1 MFEADLI
8 PQLDC
13 RGRMLRLDRVN
24 IMGVLNVTPD
34 SFSDAGQC
42 LSLKEGIARA
52 MAMVSAGAD
61 IIDIGGES
69 TRPGATAVSADE
81 ECQRV
86 VPLIEALAP
95 LIDVPISVD
104 TSRPEVMRAA
114 VVAGAGMIN
123 DVRALRLPGAME
135 AAAALDVPVCLMHM
149 QGEPGSMQMAPH
161 YDDVVG
167 EVRRFLA
174 DRLLACEF
182 TGINR
187 KRLLIDPGFGFGKS
201 VEHNFTLL
209 ARLAEFDSLA
219 CPILVGLSRKSMLGA
234 VTGRNVEERMPASV
248 VAAVLAA
255 SRGAR
260 IVRVHDV
267 AETRDG
273 LSVLRAL
280 PRVDGGGARAASAR
294 PSWPDDE

>member
-1 MFEADLI
+1 MTPVLSALR
-8 PQLDC
+8 DC
-13 RGRMLRLDRVN
+13 
-24 IMGVLNVTPD
+24 
-34 SFSDAGQC
+34 S
-42 LSLKEGIARA
+42 
-52 MAMVSAGAD
+52 
-61 IIDIGGES
+61 
-69 TRPGATAVSADE
+69 
-81 ECQRV
+81 
-86 VPLIEALAP
+86 
-95 LIDVPISVD
+95 VPISVD
-104 TSRPEVMRAA
+104 TYKPEVMRAA
-114 VVAGAGMIN
+114 LDLGATMIN
-123 DVRALRLPGAME
+123 DIYALRMPGAL
-135 AAAALDVPVCLMHM
+135 AVTASNNCAVCLMHM
-149 QGEPGSMQMAPH
+149 QGEPGSMQTAPH

>member
-13 RGRMLRLDRVN
+13 RGRTLRLDRVN

-34 SFSDAGQC
+34 SFSDGGQY
-42 LSLKEGIARA
+42 LSLDQAIERARA
-52 MAMVSAGAD
+52 MVVAGAD
-61 IIDIGGES
+61 IIDVGGES
-69 TRPGATAVSADE
+69 TRPGAVAISVDE

-86 VPLIEALAP
+86 VPLIEALAAQ
-95 LIDVPISVD
+95 IDVPISVD
-104 TSRPEVMRAA
+104 TSRPEVMLAA
-114 VVAGAGMIN
+114 IAAGAGMIN
-123 DVRALRLPGAME
+123 DVRALRLPGALE

-149 QGEPGSMQMAPH
+149 QGEPDSMQAAPH
-161 YDDVVG
+161 YDDVVA

-174 DRLLACEF
+174 DRLLTCEF
-182 TGINR
+182 AGIPR

-209 ARLAEFDSLA
+209 ARLNEFESLA
-219 CPILVGLSRKSMLGA
+219 CPVLVGLSRKSMLGA
-234 VTGRNVEERMPASV
+234 VTGRAVTERMPASV

-267 AETRDG
+267 PETRDG
-273 LSVLRAL
+273 LSVWAAL
-280 PRVDGGGARAASAR
+280 PRVEDAAVRKTPARMR
-294 PSWPDDE
+294 WPDDD